1 MKKNLSNDRV
11 KEAYQEI
18 EFIIKHQ
25 TICDLI
31 IKKLNNNTIPN
42 QQASNAQNVTQ
53 PVQQP
58 MNYQIV
64 QPMNQGTQNVAPMAN
79 NAIPSVQQP
88 VTFQNKSTQINGN
101 ISQ

>member
-1 MKKNLSNDRV
+1 MPKDILV
-11 KEAYQEI
+11 KEEFKEPDDVSNISEI
-18 EFIIKHQ
+18 S
-25 TICDLI
+25 
-31 IKKLNNNTIPN
+31 NNNFNTIPN

-53 PVQQP
+53 PVQQS